1 MDEKILRRLVI
12 RAFHMTQ
19 VEFGEKTKISNGKM
33 IFSKESLKSVIDA
46 DSLVQDIRVEVIQP
60 GDYDRQINTIMD
72 ILPIS
77 TKVLGKMGEGI
88 THTLTG
94 VYVMLTGAD
103 ENGKQMAE
111 FGSSEGNLRE
121 QLFLNRAGT
130 PSNKDIILHVDVQ
143 LLGDQIYDR
152 KMPNAAFK
160 ACDIIVQQFRDILK
174 KMDGREAT
182 ESHEY
187 FDKVRLNKPKV
198 LIIKQIAG
206 QGAMYDNQLFAKEP
220 SGFAGGRS
228 IIDMGNVPMIL
239 SPNEYRDGA
248 LRSMT

>member
-12 RAFHMTQ
+12 RAFHMHT
-19 VEFGEKTKISNGKM
+19 VDFGDKTRIEDGKLT
-33 IFSKESLKSVIDA
+33 FSRDSLQSVIDK
-46 DSLVQDIRVEVIQP
+46 DPLVQDITVEAIQP
-60 GDYDRQINTIMD
+60 GDYNKEINTIMD

-111 FGSSEGNLRE
+111 FGSSEGNLKE

-130 PSNKDIILHVDVQ
+130 PSNKDIILHVDVK

-206 QGAMYDNQLFAKEP
+206 QGAMYDNQLFSKEP
-220 SGFAGGRS
+220 SGFVGGRS